1 VIFCSNLRIQEDF
14 QIMSFTMNKGGTQM
28 LISVA
33 SQVRI
38 FNYLNLDFRF
48 YMFGL
53 FFKGRSSMG
62 RQRQN
67 FSTSFSRKHTKQL
80 YELQFV
86 RWRR

>member
-38 FNYLNLDFRF
+38 FNILNA
-48 YMFGL
+48 
-53 FFKGRSSMG
+53 
-62 RQRQN
+62 
-67 FSTSFSRKHTKQL
+67 
-80 YELQFV
+80 FV
-86 RWRR
+86 SISEITCLVF